1 MTLILILIFLLM
13 EGFFSGSEIGVVSAD
28 QMKLRHDAAK
38 GSRGA
43 KLALEMLKKPEWLL
57 STTLV
62 GTNIAVVSNT
72 TIVTALMIELF
83 GEQNSWFAI
92 ILVAPLIW
100 IFGEIVP
107 KSIFQQRA
115 NTITPRA
122 IFLLRLFSYMF
133 YPILTVFTLI
143 TRLLTWSSGEQKTQN
158 PFILREEILTTLQMP
173 VAEGDIQPV
182 EKDMIQRIFSFSET
196 TAYEVMIPLIDVA
209 AIEQGV
215 TCGEAIALAH
225 AEAHIRLPV
234 YAARVDKVVGV
245 LNALELLD
253 VEPHKPIK
261 SFIRDVRF
269 VPPSKDISELLLD
282 LRKDGDTVAV
292 VVDEF
297 GGAAGLVTMEDIME
311 EVVEEM
317 EDEYEARCQQRFV
330 TVYDVGRIERP
341 AGQETR
347 DDVRYPQEQARD
359 TDNRDTPK
367 DRQVI
372 ELLEVGP
379 AIARWPFTQV
389 EEVLDITN
397 EIRHILGLRHHGIR
411 APEHAAFLLEC
422 PANEDIEDVHEHVA
436 ERSDRRDPVQEA
448 G

>member
-1 MTLILILIFLLM
+1 MDILLTLILILIFLLM

-83 GEQNSWFAI
+83 GEQNSWLAI

-122 IFLLRLFSYMF
+122 IFLLRLFSYIF

-143 TRLLTWSSGEQKTQN
+143 TRLLTWSSGQKTQN

-234 YAARVDKVVGV
+234 YAERVDKVVGV

-317 EDEYEARCQQRFV
+317 EDEYDGDEKPVQWVRKISKKDYIVSA
-330 TVYDVGRIERP
+330 RIEIDSLEEELGIQLP
-341 AGQETR
+341 KGKYATLAG
-347 DDVRYPQEQARD
+347 
-359 TDNRDTPK
+359 
-367 DRQVI
+367 
-372 ELLEVGP
+372 
-379 AIARWPFTQV
+379 
-389 EEVLDITN
+389 
-397 EIRHILGLRHHGIR
+397 
-411 APEHAAFLLEC
+411 FLLEKSGEI
-422 PANEDIEDVHEHVA
+422 PAPGAVIKRKGITFTI
-436 ERSDRRDPVQEA
+436 ERSTPQAIQEVRVRW
-448 G
+448 

>member
-1 MTLILILIFLLM
+1 MDILLTLILILVFLLI

-92 ILVAPLIW
+92 VLVAPLIW

-122 IFLLRLFSYMF
+122 IFLLRLASYVF
-133 YPILTVFTLI
+133 YPILIVFTLT
-143 TRLLTWSSGEQKTQN
+143 TRLLTWRFGQQIQN
-158 PFILREEILTTLQMP
+158 PFTLREEILTMLQMP
-173 VAEGDIQPV
+173 ATEGDIQPV
-182 EKDMIQRIFSFSET
+182 EKDMIQRIFSFTET

-209 AIEQGV
+209 AIEQGT

-234 YAARVDKVVGV
+234 YAERVDKVVGV
-245 LNALELLD
+245 LNALEVLGAD
-253 VEPHKPIK
+253 AHQAIKP
-261 SFIRDVRF
+261 FIREVRF
-269 VPPSKDISELLLD
+269 VPPSKNISELLLD
-282 LRKDGDTVAV
+282 LRNDGDTVAV

-297 GGAAGLVTMEDIME
+297 GGATGLVTMEDIME
-311 EVVEEM
+311 EVVEEL
-317 EDEYEARCQQRFV
+317 EDEYDSGEKPVQWVRKISKREYLVSA
-330 TVYDVGRIERP
+330 RIEVDSLEEELGIP
-341 AGQETR
+341 IPKGKYATLAG
-347 DDVRYPQEQARD
+347 
-359 TDNRDTPK
+359 
-367 DRQVI
+367 
-372 ELLEVGP
+372 
-379 AIARWPFTQV
+379 
-389 EEVLDITN
+389 
-397 EIRHILGLRHHGIR
+397 
-411 APEHAAFLLEC
+411 FLLEKSGEI
-422 PANEDIEDVHEHVA
+422 PVPGTIIKRSGITFTV
-436 ERSDRRDPVQEA
+436 ERSTPQAIQEVRVRW
-448 G
+448 

>member
-1 MTLILILIFLLM
+1 MDILLTLILILIFLLM

-143 TRLLTWSSGEQKTQN
+143 TRLLTWSSGQKTQN

-317 EDEYEARCQQRFV
+317 EDEYDGDEKPVQWVRKISKKDYIVSA
-330 TVYDVGRIERP
+330 RIEIDSLEEELGIQLP
-341 AGQETR
+341 KGKYATLAG
-347 DDVRYPQEQARD
+347 
-359 TDNRDTPK
+359 
-367 DRQVI
+367 
-372 ELLEVGP
+372 
-379 AIARWPFTQV
+379 
-389 EEVLDITN
+389 
-397 EIRHILGLRHHGIR
+397 
-411 APEHAAFLLEC
+411 FLLEKSGEI
-422 PANEDIEDVHEHVA
+422 PAPGAVIKRKGITFTI
-436 ERSDRRDPVQEA
+436 ERSTPQAIQEVRVRW
-448 G
+448 

>member
-1 MTLILILIFLLM
+1 MDILLTLILILIFLLM

-107 KSIFQQRA
+107 KSIFQQRT

-143 TRLLTWSSGEQKTQN
+143 TRLLTWSFGQKTQN

-173 VAEGDIQPV
+173 ATEGDIQPE

-209 AIEQGV
+209 AIEEGA

-225 AEAHIRLPV
+225 AQAHIRLPV
-234 YAARVDKVVGV
+234 YAERVDKVVGV

-261 SFIRDVRF
+261 PFIRDVRF

-282 LRKDGDTVAV
+282 LRKNGDTVAV

-317 EDEYEARCQQRFV
+317 EDEYDGDEKPVQWVRKISKKDYIVSA
-330 TVYDVGRIERP
+330 RIEVDSLEEELGIQLP
-341 AGQETR
+341 KGKYATLAG
-347 DDVRYPQEQARD
+347 
-359 TDNRDTPK
+359 
-367 DRQVI
+367 
-372 ELLEVGP
+372 
-379 AIARWPFTQV
+379 
-389 EEVLDITN
+389 
-397 EIRHILGLRHHGIR
+397 
-411 APEHAAFLLEC
+411 FLLEKSGEI
-422 PANEDIEDVHEHVA
+422 PAPGTVIKRRGFTFTI
-436 ERSDRRDPVQEA
+436 ERSTPQAIQEVRVRW
-448 G
+448 

>member
-1 MTLILILIFLLM
+1 MDILLTLILILAFLLM
-13 EGFFSGSEIGVVSAD
+13 EAFFSGSEIGVVSAD
-28 QMKLRHDAAK
+28 QMKLRHEAAK

-83 GEQNSWFAI
+83 GEHHSWYAI
-92 ILVAPLIW
+92 VLVAPLIW

-122 IFLLRLFSYMF
+122 IFLLRLASYVF
-133 YPILTVFTLI
+133 YPILIVFTLT
-143 TRLLTWSSGEQKTQN
+143 TRLLTWRFGQNIQN
-158 PFILREEILTTLQMP
+158 PFTLREEILTMLQMP
-173 VAEGDIQPV
+173 AAEGDIQPE

-196 TAYEVMIPLIDVA
+196 TTYEVMIPLIDVA
-209 AIEQGV
+209 AIEQGA

-225 AEAHIRLPV
+225 EQAHIRLPV
-234 YAARVDKVVGV
+234 YAERVDKVVGV

-253 VEPHKPIK
+253 IEPHKPIK
-261 SFIRDVRF
+261 PFIRDVRF

-317 EDEYEARCQQRFV
+317 EDEYDSGEKPVQWVRKISKRDYMVSA
-330 TVYDVGRIERP
+330 RIEV
-341 AGQETR
+341 
-347 DDVRYPQEQARD
+347 DS
-359 TDNRDTPK
+359 
-367 DRQVI
+367 
-372 ELLEVGP
+372 L
-379 AIARWPFTQV
+379 
-389 EEVLDITN
+389 EEVL
-397 EIRHILGLRHHGIR
+397 GIQLPKGKY
-411 APEHAAFLLEC
+411 ATLAGFLLEKSGDI
-422 PANEDIEDVHEHVA
+422 PAPGTVIKRRGITFTV
-436 ERSDRRDPVQEA
+436 ERSTPQAIQEVRMRW
-448 G
+448 

>member
-83 GEQNSWFAI
+83 GEQNSWLAI

-143 TRLLTWSSGEQKTQN
+143 TRLLTWSSEQKTQN

-317 EDEYEARCQQRFV
+317 EDEYDGDEKPVQWVRKISKKDYIVSA
-330 TVYDVGRIERP
+330 RIEIDSLEEELGIQLP
-341 AGQETR
+341 KGKYATLAG
-347 DDVRYPQEQARD
+347 
-359 TDNRDTPK
+359 
-367 DRQVI
+367 
-372 ELLEVGP
+372 
-379 AIARWPFTQV
+379 
-389 EEVLDITN
+389 
-397 EIRHILGLRHHGIR
+397 
-411 APEHAAFLLEC
+411 FLLEKAGEI
-422 PANEDIEDVHEHVA
+422 PAPGTVIKRKGITFTI
-436 ERSDRRDPVQEA
+436 ERSTPQAIQEVRVRW
-448 G
+448 

>member
-1 MTLILILIFLLM
+1 MDILLTLILILIFLLM

-83 GEQNSWFAI
+83 GEQNSWLAI

-143 TRLLTWSSGEQKTQN
+143 TRLLTWSSEQKTQN

-317 EDEYEARCQQRFV
+317 EDEYDGDEKPVQWVRKISKKDYIVSA
-330 TVYDVGRIERP
+330 RIEIDSLEEELGIQLP
-341 AGQETR
+341 KGKYATLAG
-347 DDVRYPQEQARD
+347 
-359 TDNRDTPK
+359 
-367 DRQVI
+367 
-372 ELLEVGP
+372 
-379 AIARWPFTQV
+379 
-389 EEVLDITN
+389 
-397 EIRHILGLRHHGIR
+397 
-411 APEHAAFLLEC
+411 FLLEKAGEI
-422 PANEDIEDVHEHVA
+422 PAPGTVIKRKGITFTI
-436 ERSDRRDPVQEA
+436 ERSTPQAIQEVRVRW
-448 G
+448 

>member
-1 MTLILILIFLLM
+1 M
-13 EGFFSGSEIGVVSAD
+13 EAFFSGSEIGVVSAD
-28 QMKLRHDAAK
+28 QMKLRHEAAK

-43 KLALEMLKKPEWLL
+43 KLALKMLKKPEWLL

-83 GEQNSWFAI
+83 GIQHSWFAI
-92 ILVAPLIW
+92 VLVAPLIW

-122 IFLLRLFSYMF
+122 IFLLRLASYVF
-133 YPILTVFTLI
+133 YPILIVFTLT
-143 TRLLTWSSGEQKTQN
+143 TRLLTWRFGQNIQN
-158 PFILREEILTTLQMP
+158 PFTLREQILTMLQMP
-173 VAEGDIQPV
+173 AAEGDIQPE

-209 AIEQGV
+209 AIEQGT

-234 YAARVDKVVGV
+234 YAERIDKVVGV
-245 LNALELLD
+245 LNALELLGAD
-253 VEPHKPIK
+253 AHHPIK
-261 SFIRDVRF
+261 PFIREVRF
-269 VPPSKDISELLLD
+269 VPPSKNISELLLD

-317 EDEYEARCQQRFV
+317 EDEYDSGEKPVQWVRKISKRDYMVSA
-330 TVYDVGRIERP
+330 RIEVDSLEEELGIQLP
-341 AGQETR
+341 KGKYATLAG
-347 DDVRYPQEQARD
+347 
-359 TDNRDTPK
+359 
-367 DRQVI
+367 
-372 ELLEVGP
+372 
-379 AIARWPFTQV
+379 
-389 EEVLDITN
+389 
-397 EIRHILGLRHHGIR
+397 
-411 APEHAAFLLEC
+411 FLLEKSGEI
-422 PANEDIEDVHEHVA
+422 PAPGTVIKRRGITFTV
-436 ERSDRRDPVQEA
+436 ERSTPQAIQEVRMRW
-448 G
+448 

>member
-1 MTLILILIFLLM
+1 MTLILILVFLLM
-13 EGFFSGSEIGVVSAD
+13 EAFFSGSEIGVVSAD
-28 QMKLRHDAAK
+28 QMKLRHEAAK

-83 GEQNSWFAI
+83 GEQNSWLAI

-107 KSIFQQRA
+107 KSVFQQRA

-122 IFLLRLFSYMF
+122 IFLLRLFSYIF

-143 TRLLTWSSGEQKTQN
+143 TRLLTWTSGQKTQN

-173 VAEGDIQPV
+173 ATEGDIQPV

-234 YAARVDKVVGV
+234 YAERVDKVVGV

-261 SFIRDVRF
+261 PFIRDVRF

-317 EDEYEARCQQRFV
+317 EDEYDSDEKPVQWVRKISKKDYIVSA
-330 TVYDVGRIERP
+330 RIEVDSLEEELGIQLP
-341 AGQETR
+341 KGKYATLAG
-347 DDVRYPQEQARD
+347 
-359 TDNRDTPK
+359 
-367 DRQVI
+367 
-372 ELLEVGP
+372 
-379 AIARWPFTQV
+379 
-389 EEVLDITN
+389 
-397 EIRHILGLRHHGIR
+397 
-411 APEHAAFLLEC
+411 FLLEKAGEI
-422 PANEDIEDVHEHVA
+422 PAPGTVIKRRGITFTI
-436 ERSDRRDPVQEA
+436 ERSTPQAIQEVRVRW
-448 G
+448 

>member
-1 MTLILILIFLLM
+1 MDILLTLILILIFLLM

-83 GEQNSWFAI
+83 GEQNSWLAI

-143 TRLLTWSSGEQKTQN
+143 TRLLTWSSGQKTQN

-317 EDEYEARCQQRFV
+317 EDEYDGDEKPVQWVRKISKKDYIVSA
-330 TVYDVGRIERP
+330 RIEIDSLEEELGIQLP
-341 AGQETR
+341 KGKYATLAG
-347 DDVRYPQEQARD
+347 
-359 TDNRDTPK
+359 
-367 DRQVI
+367 
-372 ELLEVGP
+372 
-379 AIARWPFTQV
+379 
-389 EEVLDITN
+389 
-397 EIRHILGLRHHGIR
+397 
-411 APEHAAFLLEC
+411 FLLEKAGEI
-422 PANEDIEDVHEHVA
+422 PAPGTVIKRKGITFTI
-436 ERSDRRDPVQEA
+436 ERSTPQAIQEVRVRW
-448 G
+448 

>member
-1 MTLILILIFLLM
+1 MGILFTLILVLVFLLM

-83 GEQNSWFAI
+83 GEQNSWLAI
-92 ILVAPLIW
+92 VVVAPLIW

-122 IFLLRLFSYMF
+122 IFLLRLASYVF
-133 YPILTVFTLI
+133 YPILIVFTLT
-143 TRLLTWSSGEQKTQN
+143 TRLLTWSFKQQIQN
-158 PFILREEILTTLQMP
+158 PFTLREEILTMLQMP
-173 VAEGDIQPV
+173 ATEGDIQTV
-182 EKDMIQRIFSFSET
+182 EKDMIQRIFRFSET

-209 AIEQGV
+209 AIEQG
-215 TCGEAIALAH
+215 TNCGEAIALAH
-225 AEAHIRLPV
+225 AESHIRLPV
-234 YAARVDKVVGV
+234 YAERVDKVVGV
-245 LNALELLD
+245 LNVLKVLGAD
-253 VEPHKPIK
+253 ANQPIK
-261 SFIRDVRF
+261 PFIREVRF
-269 VPPSKDISELLLD
+269 VPPSKNISELLLD

-311 EVVEEM
+311 EVVEEL
-317 EDEYEARCQQRFV
+317 EDEYDSDEKPVQWVRKISKREYLVSARVEVDSLEEELGIPIRKGKYA
-330 TVYDVGRIERP
+330 TL
-341 AGQETR
+341 AG
-347 DDVRYPQEQARD
+347 
-359 TDNRDTPK
+359 
-367 DRQVI
+367 
-372 ELLEVGP
+372 
-379 AIARWPFTQV
+379 
-389 EEVLDITN
+389 
-397 EIRHILGLRHHGIR
+397 
-411 APEHAAFLLEC
+411 FLLEKSGEI
-422 PANEDIEDVHEHVA
+422 PAPGTVIKRGGITFTV
-436 ERSDRRDPVQEA
+436 ERSSPQAIQEVRVRW
-448 G
+448 

>member
-1 MTLILILIFLLM
+1 MDILLTLILILVFLLM

-92 ILVAPLIW
+92 VLVAPLIW
-100 IFGEIVP
+100 VLGEIVP

-122 IFLLRLFSYMF
+122 IFLLRLASYLF
-133 YPILTVFTLI
+133 YPILIVFTLT
-143 TRLLTWSSGEQKTQN
+143 TRLLTWRFGEQIQN
-158 PFILREEILTTLQMP
+158 PFTLREEILTMLQMP
-173 VAEGDIQPV
+173 ATEGDIQPV
-182 EKDMIQRIFSFSET
+182 EKDMIQRIFSFTET
-196 TAYEVMIPLIDVA
+196 AAYEVMIPLIDVA
-209 AIEQGV
+209 AIEQGA

-234 YAARVDKVVGV
+234 YAERVDKVVGV
-245 LNALELLD
+245 LNALEVLGAD
-253 VEPHKPIK
+253 ANQPIK
-261 SFIRDVRF
+261 PFIREVRF
-269 VPPSKDISELLLD
+269 VPPSKNISELLLD

-297 GGAAGLVTMEDIME
+297 GGATGLVTMEDIME
-311 EVVEEM
+311 EVVEEL
-317 EDEYEARCQQRFV
+317 EDEYDSGEKPVQWVRKISKREYLVSA
-330 TVYDVGRIERP
+330 RIEVDSLEEELGIP
-341 AGQETR
+341 IPKGKYATLAG
-347 DDVRYPQEQARD
+347 
-359 TDNRDTPK
+359 
-367 DRQVI
+367 
-372 ELLEVGP
+372 
-379 AIARWPFTQV
+379 
-389 EEVLDITN
+389 
-397 EIRHILGLRHHGIR
+397 
-411 APEHAAFLLEC
+411 FLLEKSGEI
-422 PANEDIEDVHEHVA
+422 PVPGTVIKRSGITFTV
-436 ERSDRRDPVQEA
+436 ERSTPQAIQEVRVRW
-448 G
+448 